1 MQCLTG
7 FEIVILDEHI
17 KCSHRS
23 NAHESFSCPIKKDP
37 LHLFVAFFREFTV
50 PWSLNET
57 MPFCSTF
64 VRAHCR
70 PENLNAL

>member
-37 LHLFVAFFREFTV
+37 LHLFVAFFSRIHGSVEPQRDNAILFHFRSC
-50 PWSLNET
+50 SLS
-57 MPFCSTF
+57 P
-64 VRAHCR
+64 
-70 PENLNAL
+70 